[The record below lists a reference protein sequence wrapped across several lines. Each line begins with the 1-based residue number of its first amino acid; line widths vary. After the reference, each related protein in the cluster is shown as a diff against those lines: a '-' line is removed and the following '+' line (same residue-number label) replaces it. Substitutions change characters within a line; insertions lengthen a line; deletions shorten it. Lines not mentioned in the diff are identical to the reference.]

1 MALEQVWLRLQ
12 LSCPSDETET
22 LGALLMEH
30 HSLGLE
36 EQSQEDGDVLLTAY
50 FSHPLGE
57 GQAETIESALAAC
70 VPGPF
75 SWSLFQDD
83 GWSTR
88 WQEHFKPFAVGEGL
102 VICPSWESY
111 EPKPGQKLLLLDPGM
126 AFGTG
131 THATTRGSLLL
142 MERYLVPEHVV
153 LDVGCGSGILSLAAL
168 LCGASHAVGVD
179 IDPEAVRVSRENAEI
194 NHLAEKTEF
203 STTPIEEVDG
213 EYPFVLANI
222 QAHILIPMVEPLVAR
237 VATGAYLLLSGI
249 IDTKRDAVVACY
261 ETNGCELVDEFVD
274 EGWHSMVLRRL
285 G

>member
-1 MALEQVWLRLQ
+1 MALEQIWLRLQ
-12 LSCPSDETET
+12 FSCPPNEVEH
-22 LGALLMEH
+22 LGALLMEFD
-30 HSLGLE
+30 SLGLE
-36 EQSQEDGDVLLTAY
+36 EQPQEDGDALMTAY

-57 GQAETIESALAAC
+57 GLTETIEAALTVT

-142 MERYLVPEHVV
+142 MERYLAPEQVV

-168 LCGASHAVGVD
+168 LCGASYAVGVD

-194 NHLAEKTEF
+194 NHLAEKTVF
-203 STTPIEEVDG
+203 STTPIDQVDG
-213 EYPFVLANI
+213 VYPLVLANI
-222 QAHILIPMVEPLVAR
+222 QAHILLPMVEPLIAR
-237 VATGAYLLLSGI
+237 VEPGAYLMLSGI
-249 IDTKRDAVVACY
+249 IDTKRDAVVVCY
-261 ETNGCELVDEFVD
+261 EANGCELVDEFVD